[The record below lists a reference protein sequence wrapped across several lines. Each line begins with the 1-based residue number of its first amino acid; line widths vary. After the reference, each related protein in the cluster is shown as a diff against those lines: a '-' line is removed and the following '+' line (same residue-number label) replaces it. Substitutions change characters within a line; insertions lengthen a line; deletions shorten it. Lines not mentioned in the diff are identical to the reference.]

1 MRQPNC
7 RPCPDRDRDHD
18 RAYLPQLRLHGR
30 SLSILCALPQGPS
43 RSRLQRL
50 PSPGR
55 RGCGMKIDPILTSVY
70 ARTFRSITD
79 EMSTSMQRATQSPI
93 LSEAKDYVT
102 GLYDAEGRMLEQTEN
117 LPILAF
123 SLAPVCKYIRN
134 YFADDIHPGDVI
146 FHNDVFSMGNQNN
159 DVAVYKPVFFE
170 GELVAW
176 TAVKGH
182 QADIGGAV
190 AGGYNPNA
198 VEVWQEALRIPPV
211 KVYEKGR
218 LRKDVW
224 DLIFANI
231 RFDVVQHDMKAEIG
245 ACRVGERRMLALLE
259 KYGRASFAA
268 HKQALFDAT
277 RKMMESEIAAI
288 PNGVYNG
295 EGRVYYD
302 GRHEGSIFTIRVT
315 ITVED
320 KRIRFDYSKTDAQ
333 TDGFVNGTF
342 TSSASATILTLLQM
356 VNPDIP
362 HNEGMVAPIEII
374 IPQGTILNAA
384 YPKATTFGNHLCP
397 PNAEAIQRAL
407 APAMPERV
415 TAGWN
420 NLLCSLTT
428 GLDREKNEH
437 YVDIG
442 FMGLKG
448 GSGALQG
455 TDGYDHLSMID
466 ASGGV
471 LDQDY
476 EMFEQQTPHRLI
488 KHELLPDSAGPGQ
501 WRGGLGVETI
511 FEIGSDDTQVVV
523 FGDGEFEPAFGLFGG
538 SSGSLNFIRLTYPDG
553 TLITPRNKDLITCV
567 PRGTVYHQQAGGG
580 GGYGNPTKRDR
591 VKLEQEIRDGLI
603 SPHAARTVYGA
614 DG

>member
-1 MRQPNC
+1 MRV
-7 RPCPDRDRDHD
+7 
-18 RAYLPQLRLHGR
+18 
-30 SLSILCALPQGPS
+30 
-43 RSRLQRL
+43 
-50 PSPGR
+50 
-55 RGCGMKIDPILTSVY
+55 DPILLSVY
-70 ARTFRSITD
+70 ARMFRSITD
-79 EMSTSMQRATQSPI
+79 EMSISMERTTRSPI
-93 LSEAKDYVT
+93 LCEAKDYVT

-123 SLAPVCKYIRN
+123 SLAPVCKYICN
-134 YFADDIHPGDVI
+134 YFGDDIHPGDVI
-146 FHNDVFSMGNQNN
+146 FHNDVFSFGNQNN
-159 DVAVYKPVFFE
+159 DVAVYKPIFFE
-170 GELVAW
+170 DKLAAW

-211 KVYEKGR
+211 KVYDRGK

-231 RFDVVQHDMKAEIG
+231 RFDIVQHDMKAEIG
-245 ACRVGERRMLALLE
+245 ACRVGERRMLSLLE
-259 KYGRASFAA
+259 KYGRKSFET
-268 HKQALFDAT
+268 HKEALFDAT
-277 RKMMESEIAAI
+277 RRMMESEIASI
-288 PNGVYNG
+288 PDGTYSG

-302 GRHEGSIFTIRVT
+302 GRHEGSTFTIRVK
-315 ITVED
+315 INVD
-320 KRIRFDYSKTDAQ
+320 GKRIKFDYSQTDAQ
-333 TDGFVNGTF
+333 TNGFVNGTF

-362 HNEGMVAPIEII
+362 HNEGMVAPIEIV
-374 IPQGTILNAA
+374 IPEGTILNAS

-407 APAMPERV
+407 APVMPDRV

-428 GLDREKNEH
+428 GLDPQKKEK

-448 GSGALQG
+448 GSGAIRG
-455 TDGYDHLSMID
+455 TDGYDHIGMID

-488 KHELLPDSAGPGQ
+488 RHEYLADSAGPGQ

-511 FEIGSDDTQVVV
+511 FEIGSDDTQVVI
-523 FGDGEFEPAFGLFGG
+523 FGDGDFEPAFGLFGG
-538 SSGSLNFIRLTYPDG
+538 GDGTLNFIRLTYPDG
-553 TLITPRNKDLITCV
+553 KVVTPRNKDLITGV
-567 PRGTVYHQQAGGG
+567 PRGTIYHQQAGGG
-580 GGYGNPTKRDR
+580 GGYGDPKLRNRTKLKEEVRN
-591 VKLEQEIRDGLI
+591 GLI
-603 SPHAARTVYGA
+603 SVAAAAKLYGA
-614 DG
+614 

>member
-1 MRQPNC
+1 
-7 RPCPDRDRDHD
+7 
-18 RAYLPQLRLHGR
+18 
-30 SLSILCALPQGPS
+30 
-43 RSRLQRL
+43 
-50 PSPGR
+50 
-55 RGCGMKIDPILTSVY
+55 MKIDPILTSVY

-79 EMSTSMQRATQSPI
+79 EMSMSMQQTTRSPI
-93 LSEAKDYVT
+93 LCEAKDYVT
-102 GLYDAEGRMLEQTEN
+102 GLYDADGRMLEQTEN

-134 YFADDIHPGDVI
+134 YFGDDIHPGDVI

-170 GELVAW
+170 NELIAW

-211 KVYEKGR
+211 KVYDKGR

-231 RFDVVQHDMKAEIG
+231 RFDIVQHDMKAEIG
-245 ACRVGERRMLALLE
+245 ACRVGERRMLSLLE
-259 KYGRASFAA
+259 KYGRASFEA
-268 HKQALFDAT
+268 HKQALFEAT

-295 EGRVYYD
+295 EGRVHYD

-320 KRIRFDYSKTDAQ
+320 RRIKFDYSKTDAQ
-333 TDGFVNGTF
+333 TNGFVNGTF

-362 HNEGMVAPIEII
+362 HNEGMIAPIEIV
-374 IPQGTILNAA
+374 IPEGTILNAA

-407 APAMPERV
+407 APVVPDRV

-420 NLLCSLTT
+420 NLLCSLMT
-428 GLDREKNEH
+428 GLDPQKNER

-448 GSGALQG
+448 GSGALRG
-455 TDGYDHLSMID
+455 TDGYDHIGMID

-511 FEIGSDDTQVVV
+511 FEIGSDDTQVVT
-523 FGDGEFEPAFGLFGG
+523 FGDGDFEPAFGLFGG
-538 SSGSLNFIRLTYPDG
+538 GDGSLNFIRLTYPEG
-553 TLITPRNKDLITCV
+553 KVITPRNKDLITGV
-567 PRGTVYHQQAGGG
+567 PRGTIYHQQAGGG
-580 GGYGNPTKRDR
+580 GGYGDPRKRDR
-591 VKLEQEIRDGLI
+591 TKLEEEVRDGLI
-603 SPHAARTVYGA
+603 SPEAARKVYGA
-614 DG
+614 

>member
-1 MRQPNC
+1 
-7 RPCPDRDRDHD
+7 
-18 RAYLPQLRLHGR
+18 
-30 SLSILCALPQGPS
+30 
-43 RSRLQRL
+43 
-50 PSPGR
+50 
-55 RGCGMKIDPILTSVY
+55 MKVDPILLSVY
-70 ARTFRSITD
+70 ARMFRSITD
-79 EMSTSMQRATQSPI
+79 EMSISMERTTRSPI
-93 LSEAKDYVT
+93 LCEAKDYVT

-123 SLAPVCKYIRN
+123 SLAPVCKYICN
-134 YFADDIHPGDVI
+134 YFGDDIHPGDVI
-146 FHNDVFSMGNQNN
+146 FHNDVFSFGNQNN
-159 DVAVYKPVFFE
+159 DVAVYKPIFFE
-170 GELVAW
+170 DKLVAW

-211 KVYEKGR
+211 KVYDRGK

-231 RFDVVQHDMKAEIG
+231 RFDIVQHDMKAEIG
-245 ACRVGERRMLALLE
+245 ACRVGERRMLSLLE
-259 KYGRASFAA
+259 KYGRKSFET
-268 HKQALFDAT
+268 HKEALFDAT
-277 RKMMESEIAAI
+277 RRMMESEIASI
-288 PNGVYNG
+288 PDGTYSG

-302 GRHEGSIFTIRVT
+302 GRHEGSTFTIRVK
-315 ITVED
+315 INVD
-320 KRIRFDYSKTDAQ
+320 GKRIKFDYSQTDAQ
-333 TDGFVNGTF
+333 TNGFVNGTF

-362 HNEGMVAPIEII
+362 HNEGMVAPIEIV
-374 IPQGTILNAA
+374 IPEGTILNAS

-407 APAMPERV
+407 APVMPDRV

-428 GLDREKNEH
+428 GLDPQKKEK

-448 GSGALQG
+448 GSGAIRG
-455 TDGYDHLSMID
+455 TDGYDHIGMID

-488 KHELLPDSAGPGQ
+488 RHEYLADSAGPGQ

-511 FEIGSDDTQVVV
+511 FEIGSDDTQVVI
-523 FGDGEFEPAFGLFGG
+523 FGDGDFEPAFGLFGG
-538 SSGSLNFIRLTYPDG
+538 GDGTLNFIRLTYPDG
-553 TLITPRNKDLITCV
+553 KVVTPRNKDLITGV
-567 PRGTVYHQQAGGG
+567 PRGTIYHQQAGGG
-580 GGYGNPTKRDR
+580 GGYGDPKLRNRTKLKEEVRN
-591 VKLEQEIRDGLI
+591 GLI
-603 SPHAARTVYGA
+603 SVAAAAKFYGA
-614 DG
+614 

>member
-1 MRQPNC
+1 MT
-7 RPCPDRDRDHD
+7 
-18 RAYLPQLRLHGR
+18 
-30 SLSILCALPQGPS
+30 
-43 RSRLQRL
+43 
-50 PSPGR
+50 
-55 RGCGMKIDPILTSVY
+55 IDPILLSVY

-79 EMSTSMQRATQSPI
+79 EMSISMQQTTRSPI
-93 LSEAKDYVT
+93 LCEAKDYVT

-123 SLAPVCKYIRN
+123 SLAPVCRYIRA
-134 YFADDIHPGDVI
+134 YFGDDLHPGDVI
-146 FHNDVFSMGNQNN
+146 FHNDVFSYGNQNN
-159 DVAVYKPVFFE
+159 DVAVYKPIFFE

-211 KVYEKGR
+211 KVYEKGVV
-218 LRKDVW
+218 RKDVW
-224 DLIFANI
+224 NLIFANI
-231 RFDVVQHDMKAEIG
+231 RFDIVQHDMKAEIG
-245 ACRVGERRMLALLE
+245 ACRVGERRMLSLLD
-259 KYGRASFAA
+259 KYGCKSFEA
-268 HKQALFDAT
+268 HKNALFEAT
-277 RKMMESEIAAI
+277 RRMMESEIATI
-288 PNGVYNG
+288 PNGVYKG

-302 GRHEGSIFTIRVT
+302 GRHEGSQFTIRVT

-320 KRIRFDYSKTDAQ
+320 KRIKFDYSQTDAQ
-333 TDGFVNGTF
+333 TNGFVNGTF

-362 HNEGMVAPIEII
+362 HNEGMIGPVEIV
-374 IPQGTILNAA
+374 IPEGTILNAG

-407 APAMPERV
+407 APVMPDRV

-428 GLDREKNEH
+428 GVDPQKQEK

-448 GSGALQG
+448 GSGALRG
-455 TDGYDHLSMID
+455 CDGYDHIGMID

-476 EMFEQQTPHRLI
+476 EMFEQQTPHRLR
-488 KHELLPDSAGPGQ
+488 KHEYLMDSAGPGQ

-511 FEIGSDDTQVVV
+511 FSIGSDDTQVVV
-523 FGDGEFEPAFGLFGG
+523 FGDGDFEPAFGLFGG
-538 SSGSLNFIRLTYPDG
+538 GDGTLNFIRLEYPG
-553 TLITPRNKDLITCV
+553 GRVVTPRNKDLITGV
-567 PRGTVYHQQAGGG
+567 PRGTIYHQQAGGG
-580 GGYGNPTKRDR
+580 GGYGDPHKRDR
-591 VKLEQEIRDGLI
+591 AKLAEEVRDGLI
-603 SPHAARTVYGA
+603 SPEAARTVYGA
-614 DG
+614 SR

>member
-1 MRQPNC
+1 
-7 RPCPDRDRDHD
+7 
-18 RAYLPQLRLHGR
+18 
-30 SLSILCALPQGPS
+30 
-43 RSRLQRL
+43 
-50 PSPGR
+50 
-55 RGCGMKIDPILTSVY
+55 MKIDPILLSVY

-79 EMSTSMQRATQSPI
+79 EMSISMQKTTSSPI
-93 LSEAKDYVT
+93 LCEAKDFVT

-134 YFADDIHPGDVI
+134 YYGDDIHPGDVI
-146 FHNDVFSMGNQNN
+146 FHNDVFSLGNQNN
-159 DVAVYKPVFFE
+159 DVAVYQPVFFE
-170 GELVAW
+170 DELVAW

-198 VEVWQEALRIPPV
+198 VEVWQEALRIPPI
-211 KVYEKGR
+211 KVYEKGK

-245 ACRVGERRMLALLE
+245 ACHVGERRVVELLK
-259 KYGRASFAA
+259 KYGRENFEA
-268 HKQALFDAT
+268 HKSALFKAT
-277 RKMMESEIAAI
+277 RKMMEAEISTI
-288 PNGVYNG
+288 PNGTYSG
-295 EGRVYYD
+295 EGSIYYD
-302 GRHEGSIFTIRVT
+302 GRHEGSKFKVRVT

-320 KRIRFDYSKTDAQ
+320 KRIKFDYSKTDPQ
-333 TDGFVNGTF
+333 TNGFVNGTF

-356 VNPDIP
+356 INPDIP
-362 HNEGMVAPIEII
+362 HNEGMVEPIEIV
-374 IPQGTILNAA
+374 IPQGTILNAS

-397 PNAEAIQRAL
+397 PNADAIQRAL
-407 APAMPERV
+407 APVMPERI

-428 GLDREKNEH
+428 GIDPQKNDK

-448 GSGALQG
+448 GSGAMLG
-455 TDGYDHLSMID
+455 TDGYDHIGMID

-476 EMFEQQTPHRLI
+476 EMFEQHTPHRLV
-488 KHELLPDSAGPGQ
+488 KHEYLSDSAGPGE

-511 FEIGSDDTQVVV
+511 FEIGSDNTQLVT
-523 FGDGEFEPAFGLFGG
+523 FGDGDFEPAFGLFGG
-538 SSGSLNFIRLTYPDG
+538 GPGTLNFIRLTYPDG
-553 TLITPRNKDLITCV
+553 KVVVPRNKDLITNV
-567 PRGTVYHQQAGGG
+567 PKGTTYHQQAGGG
-580 GGYGNPTKRDR
+580 GGYGDPHKRDR
-591 VKLEQEIRDGLI
+591 AKLREEVRDGVVTLT
-603 SPHAARTVYGA
+603 AAQKLYGL
-614 DG
+614 

>member
-1 MRQPNC
+1 MT
-7 RPCPDRDRDHD
+7 
-18 RAYLPQLRLHGR
+18 
-30 SLSILCALPQGPS
+30 
-43 RSRLQRL
+43 
-50 PSPGR
+50 
-55 RGCGMKIDPILTSVY
+55 IDPILLSVY

-79 EMSTSMQRATQSPI
+79 EMSISMQQTTRSPI
-93 LSEAKDYVT
+93 LCEAKDYVT

-123 SLAPVCKYIRN
+123 SLAPVCKYIRS
-134 YFADDIHPGDVI
+134 YFGDDLHPGDVI
-146 FHNDVFSMGNQNN
+146 FHNDVFSYGNQNN
-159 DVAVYKPVFFE
+159 DVAVYKPIFFE

-211 KVYEKGR
+211 KVYEKGN

-224 DLIFANI
+224 NLIFANI
-231 RFDVVQHDMKAEIG
+231 RFDIVQHDMKAEIG
-245 ACRVGERRMLALLE
+245 ACRVGERRMLSLLE
-259 KYGRASFAA
+259 KYGRESFEA
-268 HKQALFDAT
+268 HKSALFEAT
-277 RKMMESEIAAI
+277 RRMMESEIATI
-288 PNGVYNG
+288 PNGVYEG
-295 EGRVYYD
+295 AGRVYYD
-302 GRHEGSIFTIRVT
+302 GRHEGSRFTVRVT

-320 KRIRFDYSKTDAQ
+320 KHIKFDYSQTDAQ
-333 TDGFVNGTF
+333 TNGFVNGTF

-362 HNEGMVAPIEII
+362 HNEGMIGPIEIV
-374 IPQGTILNAA
+374 IPEGTILNAG

-407 APAMPERV
+407 APVMPDRV

-428 GLDREKNEH
+428 GVDPQKQEK

-448 GSGALQG
+448 GSGALRG
-455 TDGYDHLSMID
+455 CDGYDHIGMID

-476 EMFEQQTPHRLI
+476 EMFEQQTPHLLR
-488 KHELLPDSAGPGQ
+488 KHEYLMDSAGPGQ

-511 FEIGSDDTQVVV
+511 FSIGSEDTQVVI
-523 FGDGEFEPAFGLFGG
+523 FGDGDFEPAFGLFGG
-538 SSGSLNFIRLTYPDG
+538 GDGTLNFIRLEYPDG
-553 TLITPRNKDLITCV
+553 RVITPRNKDLITGV
-567 PRGTVYHQQAGGG
+567 PRGTIYHQQAGGG
-580 GGYGNPTKRDR
+580 GGYGDPHRRDR
-591 VKLEQEIRDGLI
+591 AKLAEEVRDGLI
-603 SPHAARTVYGA
+603 SPEAARTMYGA
-614 DG
+614 

>member
-1 MRQPNC
+1 
-7 RPCPDRDRDHD
+7 
-18 RAYLPQLRLHGR
+18 
-30 SLSILCALPQGPS
+30 
-43 RSRLQRL
+43 
-50 PSPGR
+50 
-55 RGCGMKIDPILTSVY
+55 MKIDPILTSVY

-79 EMSTSMQRATQSPI
+79 EMSMSMQQTTRSPI
-93 LSEAKDYVT
+93 LCEAKDYVT
-102 GLYDAEGRMLEQTEN
+102 GLYDADGAMLEQTEN

-134 YFADDIHPGDVI
+134 YFGDDIHPGDVI

-159 DVAVYKPVFFE
+159 DVAVYKPVFFQD
-170 GELVAW
+170 ELVAW

-211 KVYEKGR
+211 KVYDKGR

-231 RFDVVQHDMKAEIG
+231 RFDIVAHDMKAEIG
-245 ACRVGERRMLALLE
+245 ACCVGERRMLSLLE

-268 HKQALFDAT
+268 HKQALFEAT

-288 PNGVYNG
+288 PNGVYHG

-320 KRIRFDYSKTDAQ
+320 KRIKFDYSQTDAQ
-333 TDGFVNGTF
+333 TNGFVNGTF

-362 HNEGMVAPIEII
+362 HNEGMIAPIEIV

-407 APAMPERV
+407 APVVPDRV

-428 GLDREKNEH
+428 GLDPQKNER

-448 GSGALQG
+448 GSGALRG
-455 TDGYDHLSMID
+455 TDGYDHIGMID

-501 WRGGLGVETI
+501 WRGGLGVETM
-511 FEIGSDDTQVVV
+511 FEIGSGDTQLVT
-523 FGDGEFEPAFGLFGG
+523 FGDGDFEPAFGLFGG
-538 SSGSLNFIRLTYPDG
+538 GDGSLNFIRLTYPDG
-553 TLITPRNKDLITCV
+553 TTITPRNKDLIAGV
-567 PRGTVYHQQAGGG
+567 PRGTIYHQQAGGG
-580 GGYGNPTKRDR
+580 GGYGDPRKRDR
-591 VKLEQEIRDGLI
+591 AKLAEEIRDGLI
-603 SPHAARTVYGA
+603 SPQAAHKVYGA
-614 DG
+614 

>member
-1 MRQPNC
+1 
-7 RPCPDRDRDHD
+7 
-18 RAYLPQLRLHGR
+18 
-30 SLSILCALPQGPS
+30 
-43 RSRLQRL
+43 
-50 PSPGR
+50 
-55 RGCGMKIDPILTSVY
+55 MKIDPILTSVY

-134 YFADDIHPGDVI
+134 YFADDIYPGDVI

-277 RKMMESEIAAI
+277 RKMMESEIGAI
-288 PNGVYNG
+288 PNGMYSG

-428 GLDREKNEH
+428 GLDREKNER

-455 TDGYDHLSMID
+455 TDGYDHIGMID

-488 KHELLPDSAGPGQ
+488 KHELLSDSAGPGQ

-511 FEIGSDDTQVVV
+511 FEIGSEDTQVVV
-523 FGDGEFEPAFGLFGG
+523 FGDGDFEPAFGLFGG
-538 SSGSLNFIRLTYPDG
+538 GSGSLNFIRLTYPDG
-553 TLITPRNKDLITCV
+553 TVITPRNKDLITGV

-580 GGYGNPTKRDR
+580 GGYGDPTKRDR
-591 VKLEQEIRDGLI
+591 VKLAQEIRDGLI
-603 SPHAARTVYGA
+603 SPDAARKVYGA

>member
-1 MRQPNC
+1 
-7 RPCPDRDRDHD
+7 
-18 RAYLPQLRLHGR
+18 
-30 SLSILCALPQGPS
+30 
-43 RSRLQRL
+43 
-50 PSPGR
+50 
-55 RGCGMKIDPILTSVY
+55 MKVDPILLSVY
-70 ARTFRSITD
+70 ARSFKSITD
-79 EMSTSMQRATQSPI
+79 EMSISMTRTTRSPI
-93 LSEAKDYVT
+93 LCEAKDFVT

-123 SLAPVCKYIRN
+123 SLAPVCKYIRS
-134 YFADDIHPGDVI
+134 YFGDDIHPGDVI
-146 FHNDVFSMGNQNN
+146 FHNDVFSLGNQNN
-159 DVAVYKPVFFE
+159 DVAVYKPIFFE
-170 GELVAW
+170 DELVAW

-211 KVYEKGR
+211 KIYDRGK

-231 RFDVVQHDMKAEIG
+231 RFDIVQHDMKAEIG
-245 ACRVGERRMLALLE
+245 ACRVGEARVIELLK
-259 KYGRASFAA
+259 KYGRQSFDT
-268 HKQALFDAT
+268 HKKALFEAT
-277 RKMMESEIAAI
+277 RKMMEAEIATI
-288 PNGVYNG
+288 PNGTYKG
-295 EGRVYYD
+295 EGSIYYD
-302 GRHEGSIFTIRVT
+302 GRNVGSKYQVRVT

-320 KRIRFDYSKTDAQ
+320 KRIKFDYSDTDPQ

-362 HNEGMVAPIEII
+362 HNEGMVEPIDIV
-374 IPQGTILNAA
+374 IPEGTVLNAA

-397 PNAEAIQRAL
+397 PNADAIQRAL
-407 APAMPERV
+407 APVLPDRV

-428 GLDREKNEH
+428 GIDPLKNER

-448 GSGALQG
+448 GSGAMRG
-455 TDGYDHLSMID
+455 TDGYDHIGMID

-488 KHELLPDSAGPGQ
+488 KHEYLCDSAGAGQ

-511 FEIGSDDTQVVV
+511 FEIGSDNTQFVT
-523 FGDGEFEPAFGLFGG
+523 FGDGDFEPAFGLFGG
-538 SSGSLNFIRLTYPDG
+538 GPGTLNFIKLTYPDG
-553 TLITPRNKDLITCV
+553 KLQTPRNKDLITGV
-567 PRGTVYHQQAGGG
+567 PKGTRYHQQAGGG
-580 GGYGNPTKRDR
+580 GGYGDPKLRDR
-591 VKLEQEIRDGLI
+591 AKLREEIRDGVI
-603 SPHAARTVYGA
+603 SEDAARRLYGL
-614 DG
+614 

>member
-1 MRQPNC
+1 
-7 RPCPDRDRDHD
+7 
-18 RAYLPQLRLHGR
+18 
-30 SLSILCALPQGPS
+30 
-43 RSRLQRL
+43 
-50 PSPGR
+50 
-55 RGCGMKIDPILTSVY
+55 MKIDPILTSVY

-159 DVAVYKPVFFE
+159 DVAVYKPVFFK

-259 KYGRASFAA
+259 KYGRASFEA

-288 PNGVYNG
+288 PNGIYSG

-407 APAMPERV
+407 ASAMPERV

-428 GLDREKNEH
+428 GLDREKNER

-455 TDGYDHLSMID
+455 TDGYDHIGMID

-511 FEIGSDDTQVVV
+511 FEIGSEDTQVVV
-523 FGDGEFEPAFGLFGG
+523 FGDGDFEPAFGLFGG
-538 SSGSLNFIRLTYPDG
+538 GSGSLNFIRLTYPDG
-553 TLITPRNKDLITCV
+553 TVITPRNKDLITGV

-580 GGYGNPTKRDR
+580 GGYGDPTKRDR
-591 VKLEQEIRDGLI
+591 VKLAQEIRDGLI
-603 SPHAARTVYGA
+603 SPDAARKVYGA